1 MNLDGKP
8 NAEKIVELD
17 RRWDQVEWAKQKT
30 HDELMVSYM
39 VVKNEVDAAKS
50 KNSRREVKGLR
61 TGIGHQL
68 IEQDSALLVSNPK
81 ITFNVPDP
89 ENEKDK
95 NHVNSVLEPWAHGA
109 WHLSQQALD
118 VWRFLSYSLIGL
130 SRAWDNILPHPHLW
144 ATTEVEELVTAY
156 NDAREP
162 EKKKEV
168 EKKIKMTK
176 AGIWP
181 IRWVRVPTQRTWTT
195 FKTEY
200 HLPEVIEHR
209 RMKKNDIVDRWGED
223 VIPKKTRSWMPW
235 KNDDTT
241 DQDVIIWANWCY
253 SAVIIPDEEDPKI
266 ASEFYHN
273 FGRSPY
279 EVGIDKML
287 IENETGVVFPGALYA
302 VQNILD
308 SYDEL
313 MSDYR
318 ENHRDHART
327 ERVVYVNRD
336 TYPMDQLEKGRPQ
349 SISIKDGMTLF
360 DDEKI
365 ELVPIPVL
373 GEEKYAYL
381 TKLEELIRETQRSSV
396 LRGQLLSGT
405 SQNAFTT
412 AYQVAERELEPAT
425 MALRGMGEAAIHRF
439 FRSVERLDEPVPLY
453 TDRGMVE
460 VTPDDVKGWWPAAQV
475 QLQRTIPID
484 LSLLASIAERYSALG
499 IPPEIWMDQ
508 VLNFANP
515 QMVERMGNLY
525 ELRRAVHT
533 QVTIPAVIQRLQQP
547 VSFTDQQ
554 AAELE
559 GLMGQ
564 TSPDLQEFLVGQFGQ
579 QLPGNV
585 MQSISNMRREGIPQ
599 NTQQPAELTGAV
611 A

>member
-8 NAEKIVELD
+8 NAEKITELD
-17 RRWDQVEWAKQKT
+17 KRWDGKKWSQQKA
-30 HDELMVSYM
+30 HDALMVSYM
-39 VVKNEVDAAKS
+39 TVKNEVDAAKS
-50 KNSRREVKGLR
+50 KSSQRDIKGLR

-68 IEQDSALLVSNPK
+68 IEQDSALLVSSPK
-81 ITFNVPDP
+81 ITFNAPDP
-89 ENEKDK
+89 EDEKDK
-95 NHVNSVLEPWAHGA
+95 EFINSVLEPWTHGA
-109 WHLSQQALD
+109 WNLSQQALD

-144 ATTEVEELVTAY
+144 ATNEMDELVSAY
-156 NDAREP
+156 NDAKDP
-162 EKKKEV
+162 EKKKGV
-168 EKKIKMTK
+168 EKKIKMVK

-181 IRWVRVPTQRTWTT
+181 IRWIRVPTQRTWTT
-195 FKTEY
+195 FDTEY

-209 RMKKNDIVDRWGED
+209 MMSRQAIVDRWGED
-223 VIPKKTRSWMPW
+223 VIPKRTKGWGPW
-235 KNDDTT
+235 KGEETS
-241 DQDVIIWANWCY
+241 DQDVLLYANWEHTG
-253 SAVIIPDEEDPKI
+253 VVIPDDEDPRLV
-266 ASEFYHN
+266 SEFRHG

-279 EVGIDKML
+279 EIGIDKML

-302 VQNILD
+302 VRNILD
-308 SYDEL
+308 AYDEL

-327 ERVVYVNRD
+327 ERVVYLNRD

-349 SISIKDGMTLF
+349 SIPIKDGMALF
-360 DDEKI
+360 SDEKVD
-365 ELVPIPVL
+365 LVPIPVL
-373 GEEKYAYL
+373 GEEKYNYL
-381 TKLEELIRETQRSSV
+381 NKLEELIRETQRSSV

-425 MALRGMGEAAIHRF
+425 LALRGMGEAAIHRF
-439 FRSVERLDEPVPLY
+439 FKCVERLDEPVPLY
-453 TDRGMVE
+453 TELGMVE
-460 VTPDDVKGWWPAAQV
+460 AEPEKIKGWGPSGQV

-515 QMVERMGNLY
+515 AMVERMGNLY

-533 QVTIPAVIQRLQQP
+533 QVTIPAVLQRLQTP
-547 VSFTDQQ
+547 EPFTDQQ
-554 AAELE
+554 ATELE

-564 TSPDLQEFLVGQFGQ
+564 TSPDLQEFLVGQFPD

-599 NTQQPAELTGAV
+599 NPQQPQEMTGALV
-611 A
+611 